1 MTSTLSTMMHT
12 TLATLTLLC
21 GLGLT
26 TAARAVEA
34 PPQAQSPAPAPAPAP
49 SAQTPPAPAADAPK
63 DPPLK
68 ALLIKMQGELLDR
81 ERTIIQLQAQ
91 VNQLQHQS
99 LEQAKR
105 TVEPEVL
112 KELNAK
118 PGETFDWNALTL
130 RPASAAAPPEAQPQK
145 GRP

>member
-1 MTSTLSTMMHT
+1 MTSTFSTMMHT

-34 PPQAQSPAPAPAPAP
+34 PQQAQSPAPAPAPA
-49 SAQTPPAPAADAPK
+49 SAPAQATAEAPK

-145 GRP
+145 SRP

>member
-1 MTSTLSTMMHT
+1 MTSTFSTMMHT

-21 GLGLT
+21 GVGLT

-34 PPQAQSPAPAPAPAP
+34 PQQAQSPAPASAP
-49 SAQTPPAPAADAPK
+49 AQTPPPPAAADAPK

-145 GRP
+145 SRP